1 MIKEEKELKEAVVK
15 FIEDNNY
22 KTIEI
27 DADYRDEL
35 DNDAIGKITQSDNPK
50 DALHDF
56 LWESYSEQEWEETN
70 YVYKEC
76 LKALEE
82 DWDLDDEEMEFVR
95 DVVNDNVCVNIP
107 EQHFLNQT
115 VDVTAV
121 LDVGDAN
128 YEWTNNAIY
137 PAYYSNDLDS
147 EDDIDDESGLAY
159 LTEKQGYSKKDLFD
173 TIKRMDASSEKIDY
187 KKSYPFL
194 ESVYVELLNST
205 SSSNAVTF
213 LLKMTLEEL
222 INVIQEGKKDKNYEI
237 TIPKDTRCGLVD
249 YGNGG
254 GSILDINLEKD
265 MKIPF
270 QNFWHYDLDTKL
282 YYGINSIYGDFPA

>member
-1 MIKEEKELKEAVVK
+1 MIKEEKELKEAVLN
-15 FIEDNNY
+15 FLNENNY
-22 KTIEI
+22 KEIEI
-27 DADYRDEL
+27 YADYRDEL
-35 DNDAIGKITQSDNPK
+35 DATTLASITETDSPMDAFRNH
-50 DALHDF
+50 LY
-56 LWESYSEQEWEETN
+56 ESYQESEWQEQD

-76 LKALEE
+76 IKALDS
-82 DWDLDDEEMEFVR
+82 DWDLDEEEKDFVR
-95 DVVNDNVCVNIP
+95 DVINDNICIKYP
-107 EQHFLNQT
+107 EKHFLNQE
-115 VDVTAV
+115 VEVTAV

-128 YEWTNNAIY
+128 YEWTNNSIY
-137 PAYYSNDLDS
+137 PAYYSNELEN
-147 EDDIDDESGLAY
+147 EDDIEDECGIAY
-159 LTEKQGYSKKDLFD
+159 IVEKQGYSKKDLFD
-173 TIKRMDASSEKIDY
+173 TIKRMDAADEKIDY

-194 ESVYVELLNST
+194 ESIYVELLNTS

-222 INVIQEGKKDKNYEI
+222 INDIQEGKKDKNYEI
-237 TIPKDTRCGLVD
+237 TIPKNTRCGLVD

-282 YYGINSIYGDFPA
+282 HYGINSIYGDFPA